1 MAEHALVTEG
11 LTKAFGGFTAVRDVD
26 FAVRR
31 HAIHALIGPNGAGKT
46 TFFNLL
52 TKVHTP
58 TGGRILYE
66 GTDVTHESSAAIAR
80 RGIVRSFQIS
90 ATFPHMSVR
99 DNVRVALQ
107 RRLGT
112 QYWFWRS
119 IRSLSVLDDEAMAL
133 LSDVGLADYADTNAA
148 DLSYGCKRT
157 LEIATTLALDPPL
170 LLLDEPTQGMALDDV
185 DRIKRLIRRIAVG
198 RTILMVEHNMS
209 VVADLCDA
217 ITVLQRG
224 EILAQGSYAEVSNDP
239 GVKAAYLGGGHA

>member
-11 LTKAFGGFTAVRDVD
+11 LTKAFGGFTAVRGVD

-58 TGGRILYE
+58 TGGRILFE
-66 GTDVTHESSAAIAR
+66 GTDITHESSAAIAR

-112 QYWFWRS
+112 QYAFWRS
-119 IRSLSVLDDEAMAL
+119 IRSLAVLDDEAMAL
-133 LSDVGLADYADTNAA
+133 LSDVGLADYAEANAA
-148 DLSYGCKRT
+148 DLSYGRKRT

-170 LLLDEPTQGMALDDV
+170 LLLDEPTQGMAIDDV

-209 VVADLCDA
+209 VVADLCDT

-224 EILAQGSYAEVSNDP
+224 EILAEGSYETVSADP

>member
-1 MAEHALVTEG
+1 VAEHALVTEG

-148 DLSYGCKRT
+148 DLSYGRKRT

>member
-148 DLSYGCKRT
+148 DLSYGRKRT